1 MTLEQLVN
9 QLKQA
14 HGDALHGVVVY
25 GSTATRADAKSGHN
39 VLVVVSSLGLTAMHA
54 SGAIGRAWQQA
65 GNAVPLTL
73 TDAEWRSSAD
83 VFAIEHADIADR
95 HRVLFAAA
103 GFDVTARGAVREAD
117 IRRQLEYELLAL
129 VLAVRSGI
137 VAAGTNVADRR
148 GQLASHASQAM
159 ALIRAAVR
167 LSGAAP
173 LPDTVALAAQGAAL
187 GGFDAAPFVAAQRQ
201 RHGEGDVPKAEL
213 DTVLAGFHGGLCAL
227 LAYVD
232 SKHQ

>member
-1 MTLEQLVN
+1 MTLEQLVD
-9 QLKQA
+9 QLRQA

-39 VLVVVSSLGLTAMHA
+39 VLVVVSNLGLTAMHA
-54 SGAIGRAWQQA
+54 SGAIGRAWQEA

-73 TDAEWRSSAD
+73 TDAEWRSSVD
-83 VFAIEHADIADR
+83 IFAIEHADIADR
-95 HRVLFAAA
+95 NRILFAAPD
-103 GFDVTARGAVREAD
+103 FDVTARGAVHDAD

-137 VAAGTNVADRR
+137 VAAGTDVAARR
-148 GQLASHASQAM
+148 GQLASHASQAQ

-167 LSGAAP
+167 LSGTAPAA
-173 LPDTVALAAQGAAL
+173 DAAGVASQGAAL
-187 GGFDAAPFVAAQRQ
+187 GGFDAAPFVAAHRQ
-201 RHGEGDVPKAEL
+201 RHREGDVPKAEL
-213 DTVLAGFHGGLCAL
+213 DAVLTGFHGGLCAL